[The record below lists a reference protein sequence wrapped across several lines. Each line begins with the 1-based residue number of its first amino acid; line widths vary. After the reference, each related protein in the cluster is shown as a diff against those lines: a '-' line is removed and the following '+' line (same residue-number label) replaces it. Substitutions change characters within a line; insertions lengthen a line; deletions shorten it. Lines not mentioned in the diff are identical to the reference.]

1 MASAVA
7 KAPPSSPT
15 VGSRNVEGRDEVSG
29 AYRGLCRTVCRCVSE
44 GHNGRADGAKPQH
57 RALPG
62 GRPGLDWNIRADAHD
77 EVPNSQSDYD
87 RTSYLDR
94 LAAAGM
100 RLSNAYAPHPHCSP
114 TRMSIQTGK
123 SPAKLG
129 STDSLDVIPGTPTF
143 IRSFHVSVMGWFALS
158 WGEEAMLAKLG
169 ERCGLAPRPKCLPSG
184 LRRHWTKHGPSR
196 SLCRHVHRIRQAAIS

>member
-1 MASAVA
+1 MAAQTA
-7 KAPPSSPT
+7 RSP
-15 VGSRNVEGRDEVSG
+15 
-29 AYRGLCRTVCRCVSE
+29 
-44 GHNGRADGAKPQH
+44 
-57 RALPG
+57 
-62 GRPGLDWNIRADAHD
+62 NIVLFLVDDQGWTGTSVQMHD

-143 IRSFHVSVMGWFALS
+143 IRSFHDLHYVNKPINVHYPITDILDDETTIAEFVKAH
-158 WGEEAMLAKLG
+158 
-169 ERCGLAPRPKCLPSG
+169 APQYATGHFGK
-184 LRRHWTKHGPSR
+184 
-196 SLCRHVHRIRQAAIS
+196 